1 MKKQQITLLSLLCL
15 LALTWTSCEE
25 KIDIDVNSSDP
36 KLVVEGQLTDSDELS
51 MNYIRLSLST
61 NYFGAEETPYI
72 NNANVM
78 LFENG
83 NLIDTLT
90 NYGEGYYYAGAQG
103 FKAQVGNTYAIR
115 IEYDGE
121 AYEAEEPMLPV
132 PDIDSLTFE
141 FAEGS
146 LFVDEGYYVYINT
159 QEFPEPGDHYR
170 FLYYTN
176 GVLQDAR
183 GFIVS
188 DEFVNGSYISYN
200 FNNEYTHELGDT
212 VIIQALSITEDAYN
226 FYSDLDNQQ
235 ETGNLFDTPS
245 GNIRGNI
252 SNGAFGFFEVS
263 SVKADSVV
271 VLE

>member
-1 MKKQQITLLSLLCL
+1 MLSS
-15 LALTWTSCEE
+15 LALVWTGCEE

-36 KLVVEGQLTDSDELS
+36 KLVVEGQLTDSDEIFL
-51 MNYIRLSLST
+51 NYVRLSLSS
-61 NYFGAEETPYI
+61 NYFGAEDPVYI
-72 NNANVM
+72 SNAIIQ
-78 LFENG
+78 LFEDDV
-83 NLIDTLT
+83 LIDTLD
-90 NYGEGYYYAGAQG
+90 YIVDGYYYAGSPG
-103 FKAQVGNTYAIR
+103 FKAKVGSTYNIR
-115 IEYDGE
+115 IDYDGE
-121 AYEAEEPMLPV
+121 VYEAGEPMLPV
-132 PDIDSLTFE
+132 PDIDSLTF
-141 FAEGS
+141 AYSEGS

-212 VIIQALSITEDAYN
+212 VMIRALSITEDAYR
-226 FYSDLDNQQ
+226 FYNDLDNQQ

-252 SNGAFGFFEVS
+252 SNGAYGYFEVS
-263 SVKADSVV
+263 SVKADSIVI
-271 VLE
+271 LE